1 MNRLLDQLLTD
12 NEAIL
17 DLYVQQTQISLPPI
31 INTQG
36 YAYANS
42 NALLP
47 ASQQSSAQ
55 TLNIAFQAHQPSPT
69 MESAMESVAMT
80 EFHQTPAAKT
90 NMSPERAFALQ
101 SKNMTVIKDLY
112 NLAVSASTS
121 FRRTLL

>member
-17 DLYVQQTQISLPPI
+17 DLYVQQTQLSLPPI

-36 YAYANS
+36 YAYANA

-47 ASQQSSAQ
+47 ASQQSSTQ

-69 MESAMESVAMT
+69 MESAMESVVMT
-80 EFHQTPAAKT
+80 ECHQTPAAKT
-90 NMSPERAFALQ
+90 DIMSPERAFGLK
-101 SKNMTVIKDLY
+101 SKNMKVIKDVY
-112 NLAVSASTS
+112 NLAASAEYK
-121 FRRTLL
+121 L